1 MLSKSQPTSSHTPE
15 QNGVAE
21 REKNLEVTRANLVD
35 IHVPNSYWLDAFL
48 NVDTCLHK
56 TISKEQQI
64 LECYD
69 H

>member
-1 MLSKSQPTSSHTPE
+1 MLLSLSLLAPTRL
-15 QNGVAE
+15 NRMVWL
-21 REKNLEVTRANLVD
+21 REKKQLEVTHANLVD

-48 NVDTCLHK
+48 HVNTCLHK